1 MHLSIFSLSFFPI
14 LTFYLSGS
22 LSRFSLSDLYKRI
35 YIRGSVLQVQTPAP
49 THGRPQGV
57 GKNRRS
63 PPSGKS
69 KICVFAIWVA
79 FLLPFLHMGAFL
91 LRFPLRGGGGG
102 LFHHMI
108 EGLFS
113 YFFLHLFF
121 FSVFKGGVFS
131 GCPPPLPTKITAS
144 AHAPTQG
151 RKSMFKHGGDNIG
164 DKYISRLLRG
174 HGGMPPEKI
183 FLNDAIWCV
192 LVYIWIRFCL

>member
-14 LTFYLSGS
+14 LTFYLSGF

-35 YIRGSVLQVQTPAP
+35 YIRRSVLQVQTPAP

-63 PPSGKS
+63 PPSGNS

-91 LRFPLRGGGGG
+91 LRFPLRGGGG

-113 YFFLHLFF
+113 YFFLHFF
-121 FSVFKGGVFS
+121 FLSLKGEFFLDA
-131 GCPPPLPTKITAS
+131 PPPLPTKITAS

-151 RKSMFKHGGDNIG
+151 RKSMFKHGGGIILGINI
-164 DKYISRLLRG
+164 Y
-174 HGGMPPEKI
+174 P
-183 FLNDAIWCV
+183 AC
-192 LVYIWIRFCL
+192 